1 MLNNQ
6 QAFAFAEEWIA
17 SWNSH
22 DLERILSH
30 YTDDFVMETPLAAQL
45 LPETNGIVTG
55 KEAVR
60 AYWTIGLQKNPNL
73 LFELKEVLVSVK
85 GITIYYRNV
94 TRNKNVA
101 EVLWLNDNDKAYR
114 AFAYYGNENS

>member
-1 MLNNQ
+1 MLTPEHAH
-6 QAFAFAEEWIA
+6 AFAQEWIA

-30 YTDDFVMETPLAAQL
+30 YTDDFIMETPLAAQL
-45 LPETNGIVTG
+45 LPETKGVVVG

-73 LFELKEVLVSVK
+73 HFELKEVLTSVK
-85 GITIYYRNV
+85 GISIYYRNT
-94 TRNKNVA
+94 TRNKNVV
-101 EVLWLNDNDKAYR
+101 EVLWLNDDGKAYR
-114 AFAYYGNENS
+114 GFAYYGTES